1 MLRSTLCTVER
12 GTNNGV
18 GGGGDTSSNSSGSN
32 VPQLIRKNYV
42 RSVGNNKKPNNIKKI
57 QYMHKVQ
64 SKMKPDQHSHSHTR
78 THTHTQAVAIKK
90 QIKGIVEKREAAGR
104 NT

>member
-1 MLRSTLCTVER
+1 
-12 GTNNGV
+12 
-18 GGGGDTSSNSSGSN
+18 
-32 VPQLIRKNYV
+32 
-42 RSVGNNKKPNNIKKI
+42 
-57 QYMHKVQ
+57 MHKVQ
-64 SKMKPDQHSHSHTR
+64 SKMKPDQHSHSHSYTR

>member
-18 GGGGDTSSNSSGSN
+18 GGGGDTSSSSSGSN

-42 RSVGNNKKPNNIKKI
+42 RSVGNNKKSNNIKKI